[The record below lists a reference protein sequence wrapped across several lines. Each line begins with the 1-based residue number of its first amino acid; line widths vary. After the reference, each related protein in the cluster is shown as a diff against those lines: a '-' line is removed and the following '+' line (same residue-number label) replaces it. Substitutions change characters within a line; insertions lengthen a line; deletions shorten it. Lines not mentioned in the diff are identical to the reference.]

1 MRRLTTVLLFAVLNS
16 VSCNLPHENGEST
29 LTAEPHIH
37 VQMVIEG
44 QQAIEKAR
52 VRIGEYTT
60 VAGGIAGKGASTHLF
75 FDHPLTPSADVI
87 YRLPGS
93 KNEKTLQVDLPPL
106 PKKTLSDVTLIF
118 IINADTGTARVEL
131 HEGITSK

>member
-1 MRRLTTVLLFAVLNS
+1 MRRLTTVLMCAVLNS
-16 VSCNLPHENGEST
+16 VSCNVPHENGEST
-29 LTAEPHIH
+29 LTAGPHIH

-44 QQAIEKAR
+44 QQVIEKAR

-75 FDHPLTPSADVI
+75 FDHPLTRSADVI

-93 KNEKTLQVDLPPL
+93 KDEKTLQVELPPL
-106 PKKTLSDVTLIF
+106 PKKKLNDITLIF
-118 IINADTGTARVEL
+118 IINADTGTAYVEL
-131 HEGITSK
+131 HEGIESK